1 MIKLILFLLLSTS
14 LFSVEINKDNIL
26 KYVFISSKK
35 LEYKVVVI
43 NGAYRLERLPKGD
56 LLMIDKDIDY
66 ILAYIKYEGFKIS
79 RECGKLDVIKG
90 ESK

>member
-35 LEYKVVVI
+35 LEYKVVVY
-43 NGAYRLERLPKGD
+43 NGVYHVERLPKRNSV
-56 LLMIDKDIDY
+56 MSDKDIDY
-66 ILAYIKYEGFKIS
+66 ILAYIKYEGFRIS
-79 RECGKLDVIKG
+79 RECGKLDIPKG